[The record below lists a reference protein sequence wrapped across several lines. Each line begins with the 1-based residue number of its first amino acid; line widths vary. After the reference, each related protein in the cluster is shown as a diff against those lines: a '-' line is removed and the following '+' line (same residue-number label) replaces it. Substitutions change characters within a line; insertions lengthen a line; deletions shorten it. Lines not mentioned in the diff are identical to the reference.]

1 MKKILKMVKLGVF
14 FECLDTIIDRVKT
27 KNVYVPLHPPLRSA
41 SFKDSFAETNN

>member
-27 KNVYVPLHPPLRSA
+27 KNVYVPLHPPPPIRE
-41 SFKDSFAETNN
+41 FQRQFRRNK